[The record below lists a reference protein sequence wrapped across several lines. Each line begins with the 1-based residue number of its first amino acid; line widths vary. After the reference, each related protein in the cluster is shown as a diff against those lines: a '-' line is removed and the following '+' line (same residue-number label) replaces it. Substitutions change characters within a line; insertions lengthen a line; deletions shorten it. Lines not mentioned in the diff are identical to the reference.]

1 MRFDLQRQSFA
12 SKALATQCEFSD
24 RLAANESSRDFKTR
38 LRKRKSKPRRVS
50 QQMKIEFRR
59 G

>member
-24 RLAANESSRDFKTR
+24 RLAANEFSRDFKTPFR
-38 LRKRKSKPRRVS
+38 EA
-50 QQMKIEFRR
+50 KIETASR
-59 G
+59 